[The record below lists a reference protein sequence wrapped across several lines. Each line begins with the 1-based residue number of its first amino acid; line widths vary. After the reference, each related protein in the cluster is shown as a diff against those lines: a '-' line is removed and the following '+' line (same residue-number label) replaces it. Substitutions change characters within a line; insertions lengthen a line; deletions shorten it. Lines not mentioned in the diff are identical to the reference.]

1 MVQIKILPFSGL
13 VLVQIVWLVPNFMYR
28 RHSLDFYNSSFRHGH
43 IQAVN
48 RHSGTAASAT
58 ASLFSGV
65 DSLKEFL
72 QTVQLPEVSCIYN
85 IACFVDIG

>member
-1 MVQIKILPFSGL
+1 MSTGILA
-13 VLVQIVWLVPNFMYR
+13 Q
-28 RHSLDFYNSSFRHGH
+28 
-43 IQAVN
+43 
-48 RHSGTAASAT
+48 AASAT